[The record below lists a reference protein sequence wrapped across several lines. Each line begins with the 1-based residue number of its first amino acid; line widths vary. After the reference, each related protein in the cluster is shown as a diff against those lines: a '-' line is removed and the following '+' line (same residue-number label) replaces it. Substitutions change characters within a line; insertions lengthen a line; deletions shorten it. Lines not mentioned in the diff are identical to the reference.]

1 MADTADKKIDP
12 AWAWD
17 AYKPSDKAPWD
28 VRRAGHLYR
37 RAAFGATSDQLEA
50 ALKNGHEK
58 TLQSLL
64 EGGPGLDEFDRR
76 MRPLADTI
84 ARRNNGGQL
93 RAWWLTRMLYTA
105 H

>member
-37 RAAFGATSDQLEA
+37 RAAFGATAAELEQAVKDGPEKAVA
-50 ALKNGHEK
+50 ALLK
-58 TLQSLL
+58 
-64 EGGPGLDEFDRR
+64 GGPDQEGYDSVSRQMAR
-76 MRPLADTI
+76 SIADS
-84 ARRNNGGQL
+84 NNGIEL
-93 RAWWLTRMLYTA
+93 RALWL
-105 H
+105 